1 MRPAPRLRGHFRRRW
16 LGWAVFVVAA
26 LAFALAPL
34 AIVGAQPSILLPK
47 PCWPEERL
55 VGRDT
60 AFAAMPC
67 NRIEALPIG
76 VRTQVECTLAKMRA
90 GGWSPKVYETYRS
103 DRRQRYLYSYGRTRP
118 GAKVTN
124 VATAQTGFHYWTL
137 GADIIDATRLWSAP
151 ERFWYWLGQ
160 HAESCGLVAGAFWK
174 SFPDRPHIQFAA
186 WESASRRPAWVRRLQ
201 AEGKRDSLLLRL
213 GAIR

>member
-1 MRPAPRLRGHFRRRW
+1 
-16 LGWAVFVVAA
+16 VA
-26 LAFALAPL
+26 
-34 AIVGAQPSILLPK
+34 AQPSSALPK

-60 AFAAMPC
+60 AYASFPC
-67 NRIEALPIG
+67 NSLAVLPPG
-76 VRTQVECTLAKMRA
+76 MRRQVDCTLNRMRA
-90 GGWSPKVYETYRS
+90 GGWSPRVFETYRS

-137 GADIIDATRLWSAP
+137 GADVIDARKLWAASP
-151 ERFWYWLGQ
+151 QFWYWLGQ
-160 HAESCGLVAGAFWK
+160 HANACGLVAGAFWK
-174 SFPDRPHIQFAA
+174 SFPDRPHIQYAA
-186 WESASRRPAWVRRLQ
+186 WESASQRPAWVRRLQ

-213 GAIR
+213 GAM